1 MGKMKD
7 VLIEIEELTE
17 QNDDLIARNT
27 ELHKTVYDLKELLE
41 MERDDLK
48 VAYNRMEY
56 LSEENARLSE
66 VARKE
71 MMSANQMRR
80 VIYNALQRI
89 DGELTVAFHEIDECV
104 VRDH

>member
-7 VLIEIEELTE
+7 VLIEIEELNE
-17 QNDDLIARNT
+17 QNEDLAARNAA
-27 ELHKTVYDLKELLE
+27 LHKQMYDLRELLE

-48 VAYNRMEY
+48 IAHNRLEY

-71 MMSANQMRR
+71 MMSASKMRR
-80 VIYNALQRI
+80 IIYKVLQGL
-89 DGELTVAFHEIDECV
+89 DGELTAAFHEIDDAV

>member
-27 ELHKTVYDLKELLE
+27 ALHKTVYDLKELLE

-56 LSEENARLSE
+56 LQEENARLAG

-89 DGELTVAFHEIDECV
+89 DGELTVAFHEIDDCV